1 MISSTNAD
9 DADIQ
14 REITNMFVRTNIL
27 LRRFSLCSNN
37 VKTVLFKTY
46 CLCRYD
52 AALWKTYNLGTLGK
66 LRSCYHRCVKYSL
79 DIEDKHSADARTT
92 QFTLYLLMLQ
102 FRLRS
107 SGLIAVIELFVR

>member
-1 MISSTNAD
+1 MISGTNAD

-14 REITNMFVRTNIL
+14 REITNKFVRTNIIL
-27 LRRFSLCSNN
+27 CRFSLCSNN

-52 AALWKTYNLGTLGK
+52 TALWKTYNFGTLGK

-79 DIEDKHSADARTT
+79 DIEDTT
-92 QFTLYLLMLQ
+92 
-102 FRLRS
+102 
-107 SGLIAVIELFVR
+107 V

>member
-1 MISSTNAD
+1 MISGTNAD

-14 REITNMFVRTNIL
+14 REITNKFVRTNIIL
-27 LRRFSLCSNN
+27 CRFSLCSNN

-66 LRSCYHRCVKYSL
+66 LRSLS
-79 DIEDKHSADARTT
+79 
-92 QFTLYLLMLQ
+92 
-102 FRLRS
+102 
-107 SGLIAVIELFVR
+107 